1 MVATIEILNG
11 EVRHTI
17 TDDMYNN
24 LYIRYNGEE
33 VGIMAYNLYKDSLKI
48 LFINIKEEYR
58 RKGIAK
64 RVIETIIELYGDRY
78 IYGDA
83 IPDAIKFWESINVE
97 FDEEIEDDRLIA
109 FHL

>member
-33 VGIMAYNLYKDSLKI
+33 VGFMAYDLYEDSLKI
-48 LFINIKEEYR
+48 LSINIKEEYR
-58 RKGIAK
+58 RKMSYK
-64 RVIETIIELYGDRY
+64 SKSR
-78 IYGDA
+78 
-83 IPDAIKFWESINVE
+83 P
-97 FDEEIEDDRLIA
+97 
-109 FHL
+109 